1 MEIKAFLGWGLA
13 EGSAAPDFSLM
24 ATDKKLHTLSQYR
37 GQKVLLYFYPQ
48 AFTPGC
54 TAQACSFR
62 DEYSNLKNL
71 GFTLLGVS
79 TDELSVLQSFT
90 QSHRIPFPMLSDS
103 SKKVSRDYQVLMPV
117 IGKSNRVTFLINEE
131 GIIKKTFHFLPWKTY
146 AQNVIEKN
154 AVPKS

>member
-1 MEIKAFLGWGLA
+1 MNYKAFLGWGLA

-24 ATDKKLHTLSQYR
+24 ATDKKLHTLSEYR
-37 GQKVLLYFYPQ
+37 GKKVLLYFYPQ

-62 DEYSNLKNL
+62 DEYSKLKNL

-79 TDELSVLQSFT
+79 TDEISVLHSFT
-90 QSHRIPFPMLSDS
+90 EKHKLPFPMLSDV

-117 IGKSNRVTFLINEE
+117 IAKSNRVTFLIDEQ
-131 GIIKKTFHFLPWKTY
+131 GIIRKTFHFLPWNSY
-146 AQNVIEKN
+146 AQSVIEKN
-154 AVPKS
+154 AVP